1 MITRSVVPEE
11 FDWEEADWMPTPPG
25 QAMIPMPWGGQ
36 GSISGFYGLEIVNDY
51 LKKDGWRLVYSTFR
65 NYGEELVDP
74 YFVMYNV
81 YRGTLRVFFS

>member
-1 MITRSVVPEE
+1 MKNISRVFSALLSAIVVLSCSNEEFMSFSKESSYPMITRSVVPEE

-51 LKKDGWRLVYSTFR
+51 LKKDG
-65 NYGEELVDP
+65 
-74 YFVMYNV
+74 
-81 YRGTLRVFFS
+81 